1 MANNSIQIRITVSK
15 EINDLLEKAGKK
27 LGKKKSMLAR
37 ELMEQKLYDLNL
49 IQRKLKDLFLLHPTK
64 SNKAIGIMAGISRRT
79 IGKYRKI
86 YDEQI
91 DQEFVSMTAGK
102 FINEFGK
109 AIDYW
114 KLQIDELEKLK
125 NIKQSIILKNG
136 NITQIRL
143 SAMEILAICKQQ
155 AELRKYI
162 IFLGS
167 QGEVREVLKIMRSGK
182 LPVLDR

>member
-1 MANNSIQIRITVSK
+1 MIPIKTQNN
-15 EINDLLEKAGKK
+15 
-27 LGKKKSMLAR
+27 
-37 ELMEQKLYDLNL
+37 
-49 IQRKLKDLFLLHPTK
+49 LKNLFLLYPTATNQK
-64 SNKAIGIMAGISRRT
+64 MCEMSGLSKPTVKR
-79 IGKYRKI
+79 YRKT
-86 YDEQI
+86 YNEQI
-91 DQEFVSMTAGK
+91 DQEFISRTAGK

-114 KLQIDELEKLK
+114 KLQIDELECLK
-125 NIKQSIILKNG
+125 NKKQTIILKDG
-136 NITQIRL
+136 DEMLAPL

-182 LPVLDR
+182 LLVLENKE